1 MSKPKIL
8 EPTPYPSRIT
18 PNIIPQKPINSTD
31 SQTQLNFVKN
41 ELFSL
46 ENKYDNLMKLFSK
59 SEKKLK
65 DQSEELKKIKQSN
78 EFLNKENNINK
89 ITIQKL
95 NNEKNSLLK
104 IIEENKKYILK
115 IENKLIKGV
124 KNQFLIEQNK
134 SLKERIDILEIENKK
149 INDKEEYINNE
160 KKNISNQA
168 KIIQKAMQIKVE
180 EIKNYFENENKNKN
194 KNKNDNNINENENEN
209 NKNIII
215 NEEII
220 YDIGKIKNENE
231 ELKIKNEK
239 LNKDF
244 EEISNKY
251 KNIQEK
257 IQEINFAKST
267 LTKMIIEKDN
277 IINEMTLNKK
287 EYENNINKLKEEK
300 NILQIY
306 INDLEK
312 KQKEEEQKKL
322 KNEEEE
328 KRIKE
333 ENKKKEEESI
343 LNINSEK
350 NMIKDYQIK
359 IQMLEYANKDLSEKL
374 SLANNQIDILE
385 KSLENI
391 SQKNK
396 KIEKSYK
403 ENITQNTIFLNEVKT
418 LKTESENQNIA
429 FNKLKLSNEKNISI
443 INELNNKLHEY
454 EKENIKL
461 ISKLNKQIFEKD
473 YVENNL
479 IKQNNEILIYNK
491 EQEEKINKLID
502 ENNLLNQE
510 KNQYKKLFE
519 QIYNHSNKLIK
530 EKNISIIRQQIKD
543 IKNISNGI
551 CYKNNY
557 KSKENNY
564 NYDYCI
570 ENYNYNNK
578 NNLNIIENSEIT
590 ENEEKNNGGKF
601 YEDIK
606 EKKMI
611 VDNTNDNTNDNKSLT
626 PIHRNNNISF
636 ITYSIEENNSKQN
649 KSYNISNSGS
659 EGKPDKILEMIRKE
673 RNKKKKLDDELKK
686 IENYN

>member
-104 IIEENKKYILK
+104 TIEENKKYILK

-180 EIKNYFENENKNKN
+180 EIKNYFENENKN

-343 LNINSEK
+343 LNINNEK

-396 KIEKSYK
+396 KIEKLYK

-578 NNLNIIENSEIT
+578 NNLNIIENSEIM
-590 ENEEKNNGGKF
+590 ENDEKNNGGKF
-601 YEDIK
+601 YEDTK

-611 VDNTNDNTNDNKSLT
+611 IDNTNDNTNDNKSLT